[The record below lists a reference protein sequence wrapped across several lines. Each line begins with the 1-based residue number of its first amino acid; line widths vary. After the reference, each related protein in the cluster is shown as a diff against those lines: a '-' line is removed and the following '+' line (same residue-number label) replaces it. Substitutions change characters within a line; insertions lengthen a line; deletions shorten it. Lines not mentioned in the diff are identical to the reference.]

1 MVDTIIVG
9 RGVGVE
15 ALAAVGATG
24 AVVFLI
30 LGFTQ
35 GLTTGFTVMTAQRFG
50 AGDREGM
57 KKSIGSAVI
66 LSLFVT
72 LFMTVLSIAGM
83 DSLLNL
89 MNTPADI
96 FDMSR
101 QYILIICAGIC

>member
-1 MVDTIIVG
+1 MYNTIDSIIVG
-9 RGVGVE
+9 NYVGAT

-24 AVVFLI
+24 SVVFLI

-66 LSLFVT
+66 LSVFVT
-72 LFMTVLSIAGM
+72 VFMTAVSMAGM
-83 DSLLNL
+83 DSLLQL
-89 MNTPADI
+89 MNAPADI
-96 FDMSR
+96 FEMSK
-101 QYILIICAGIC
+101 QYIR